1 VSAGYMALMTGYGV
15 LYIAALIIVATVI
28 FSRRDFK

>member
-1 VSAGYMALMTGYGV
+1 MALSAGYAV
-15 LYIAALIIVATVI
+15 LYIAALVAAAIAV

>member
-1 VSAGYMALMTGYGV
+1 LSAGYAV
-15 LYIAALIIVATVI
+15 LYIGALVAAAVAV

>member
-1 VSAGYMALMTGYGV
+1 MALSAGYAAV
-15 LYIAALIIVATVI
+15 YIAALLLAAVFI

>member
-1 VSAGYMALMTGYGV
+1 MLVTSAYAV
-15 LYIAALIIVATVI
+15 LYIAVLLVAAVVI